1 MLLICYY
8 LNSLLICQHNIYA
21 FYYISKKY
29 EKYTQDNQITRN
41 KFYVAYYKY
50 KYYECIHIM
59 NN

>member
-41 KFYVAYYKY
+41 KFYVAYYKN
-50 KYYECIHIM
+50 IM
-59 NN
+59 NVYIL